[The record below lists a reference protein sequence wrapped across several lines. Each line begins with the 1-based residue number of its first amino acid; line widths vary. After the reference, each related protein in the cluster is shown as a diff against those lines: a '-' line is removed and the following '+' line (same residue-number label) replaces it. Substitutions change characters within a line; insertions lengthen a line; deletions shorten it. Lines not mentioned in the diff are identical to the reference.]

1 MLPQAVF
8 STKTFYAKSYPGTVA
23 LGKCCAAWVLWR
35 AWCCHHMRAQTFDQ
49 AMVLLLLSHG
59 LHEWR
64 LSSLFCWWGAGCRI
78 SPLYRD

>member
-49 AMVLLLLSHG
+49 AMVAVSHHCTATSYARPPAQLNR
-59 LHEWR
+59 LH
-64 LSSLFCWWGAGCRI
+64 RI
-78 SPLYRD
+78 QLDNR